1 MHKLY
6 VYDHCPY
13 CTRARMIFGYQNLE
27 LDLRFLL
34 NDDEDAHYR
43 MVNKKVVPILE
54 KEDGTYMPESLDI
67 VHYIDG
73 QCKTPLMG
81 GEADPNILEWISRF
95 SQPSY
100 HLSMPRWALSNLAEF
115 ATPSA
120 RMYFLKKKEAAS
132 GQFSEH
138 FENTDRLV
146 NQVYKLLEELVPL
159 IQSPEGVRDKP
170 SIDDIHLF
178 PVLRG
183 LTIVKNMPF
192 PQEIRDYLVRQ
203 SELTRIWLFDAF
215 AL

>member
-13 CTRARMIFGYQNLE
+13 CTRARMIFGYHNLE

-43 MVNKKVVPILE
+43 MVNRKVVPILE
-54 KEDGTYMPESLDI
+54 LKEGAYMPKSLDI
-67 VHYIDG
+67 VRYIDDLSAN
-73 QCKTPLMG
+73 PIMG
-81 GEADPNILEWISRF
+81 GEPNPKILEWLDETGATTYR
-95 SQPSY
+95 
-100 HLSMPRWALSNLAEF
+100 LGMPRWALSNFPEF

-120 RMYFLKKKEAAS
+120 RMYFLKKKEAS
-132 GQFSEH
+132 IGSFVEH
-138 FENTDRLV
+138 LDNSDALI
-146 NQVYKLLEELVPL
+146 NDVYRHLNNLVPL
-159 IQSPEGVRDKP
+159 IQSPDGVRGKP
-170 SIDDIHLF
+170 SIDDIYLF

-192 PQEIRDYLVRQ
+192 PKEIREYLVRQ
-203 SELTRIWLFDAF
+203 SELSRVWLFDGF